1 MTAPAVLSETV
12 RREIADE
19 IERYPEPRAASVE
32 ALKAVQRELGWV
44 SDEALAEVAAMLGM
58 SVAALDNVATF
69 YNLVFRRP
77 VGDHVI
83 LVCDSVSCWVMDS
96 EAVLSALRRTL
107 GIAPGE
113 TTPDG
118 RFTLLPVPCLGA
130 CDGAPALMIDH
141 DLHTDVD
148 PAHLDELLERYPARR
163 AGQGSG

>member
-1 MTAPAVLSETV
+1 MTAPAVLSEAV
-12 RREIADE
+12 RREIAAE

-32 ALKAVQRELGWV
+32 ALKAVQREHGWV

-58 SVAALDNVATF
+58 SPAALDNVATF
-69 YNLVFRRP
+69 YNLIFRRP

-83 LVCDSVSCWVMDS
+83 LLCDSVSCWVMDY
-96 EAVLSALRRTL
+96 EGILAALHRTL

-113 TTPDG
+113 TSPDG

-148 PAHLDELLERYPARR
+148 PAHLDELLARYPARR
-163 AGQGSG
+163 GGEGIG